1 MLYAFLRHVRGHFVG
16 YLALL
21 VASAGTS
28 YAAIRLP
35 ANSVTTKQVKN
46 YSLLNKDFKRGQL
59 PRGKRGPQGP
69 AGATGPIGPIGPPG
83 PQGPVGPAALFAT
96 VSVTGALVNG
106 AGVVSVAHSPGTS
119 LYTVTFNR
127 SLATCAATASF
138 NTKQGE
144 MIVGVAGSAV
154 EVTEYDSA
162 GSPASDYSGFNVIVA
177 C

>member
-1 MLYAFLRHVRGHFVG
+1 MLKVLFRHVRAHFVG

-28 YAAIRLP
+28 YAAVRLP

-46 YSLLNKDFKRGQL
+46 FSLLNKDFKRGQL
-59 PRGKRGPQGP
+59 PRGKQGP
-69 AGATGPIGPIGPPG
+69 TGPIGPIGPIGPPG
-83 PQGPVGPAALFAT
+83 PQGPPGPTALFAN
-96 VSVTGALVNG
+96 VTQTGMLTAG

-127 SLATCAATASF
+127 SLATCTATASF

-154 EVTEYDSA
+154 EVTEYSSA
-162 GSPASDYSGFNVIVA
+162 GVSASDYSGFNLIVA